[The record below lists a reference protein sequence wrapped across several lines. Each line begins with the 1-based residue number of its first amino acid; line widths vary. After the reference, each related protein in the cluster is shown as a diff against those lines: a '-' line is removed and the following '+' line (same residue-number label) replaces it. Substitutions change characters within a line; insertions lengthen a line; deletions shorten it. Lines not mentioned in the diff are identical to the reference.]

1 MNLGDSIRAGVKWL
15 FLGSVGTQFLQF
27 AFGIALARLLV
38 PADFGMIVS
47 IHVFTGFVG
56 MLMSGGMG
64 QSLIRA
70 KEVSSDDF
78 NAVFTMQI
86 AIGILIYVG
95 FFASAPWIATYLH
108 DPIYADLL
116 RVSALSFILR
126 PLSFVRISWLNRA
139 MEFKK
144 RAQIEL
150 IGTALTAPASVL
162 MAWAG
167 MGVWS
172 LIFSGLLGAFVSN
185 ILLSRA
191 TPLRLRLHVHM
202 ETVRKH
208 SAYGFKITAG
218 DLLTH
223 LIEQS
228 VNLILS
234 KLAGPG
240 FLGIFNK
247 AESLARTAN
256 RLITPPTSQTIFRAM
271 SKVQD
276 DLDQSKYLFFRT
288 ITLLLVYICPF
299 LVGMWWIADPFIGFV
314 YGEKWLPVVEPLKIL
329 ILVGFLRTVSAPSW
343 VLLSA
348 QNRLTQLLIAQVVGF
363 IFAIAACLTGL
374 NWGLRGVAWGSVATT
389 AYFAAYF
396 YILVR
401 KTIPTRMTDLLRAIA
416 PGLFL
421 GTLLFV
427 GLAIVHFLVVN
438 LRTSYPLLYLTAM
451 IVAGSVL
458 YTAAFLFVPIP
469 ALRSE
474 AARWRQK
481 ISGGL
486 DLIIAKST

>member
-1 MNLGDSIRAGVKWL
+1 
-15 FLGSVGTQFLQF
+15 
-27 AFGIALARLLV
+27 
-38 PADFGMIVS
+38 
-47 IHVFTGFVG
+47 
-56 MLMSGGMG
+56 
-64 QSLIRA
+64 
-70 KEVSSDDF
+70 
-78 NAVFTMQI
+78 
-86 AIGILIYVG
+86 
-95 FFASAPWIATYLH
+95 
-108 DPIYADLL
+108 
-116 RVSALSFILR
+116 
-126 PLSFVRISWLNRA
+126 
-139 MEFKK
+139 
-144 RAQIEL
+144 
-150 IGTALTAPASVL
+150 
-162 MAWAG
+162 
-167 MGVWS
+167 
-172 LIFSGLLGAFVSN
+172 
-185 ILLSRA
+185 
-191 TPLRLRLHVHM
+191 
-202 ETVRKH
+202 
-208 SAYGFKITAG
+208 
-218 DLLTH
+218 
-223 LIEQS
+223 
-228 VNLILS
+228 
-234 KLAGPG
+234 
-240 FLGIFNK
+240 
-247 AESLARTAN
+247 
-256 RLITPPTSQTIFRAM
+256 M

-299 LVGMWWIADPFIGFV
+299 LVGLWWIADPFIGFV